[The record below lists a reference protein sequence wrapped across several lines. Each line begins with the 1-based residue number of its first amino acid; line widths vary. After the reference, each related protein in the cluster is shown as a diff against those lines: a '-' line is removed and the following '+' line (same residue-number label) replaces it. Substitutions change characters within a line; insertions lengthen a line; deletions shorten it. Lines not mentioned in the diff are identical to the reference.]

1 MKKWYSYET
10 MNPNVKDEF
19 RRYLRQNHIY
29 YELSEC
35 FNGWHFEIELEE
47 ENFETVDWFLWRIN
61 EYIV

>member
-10 MNPNVKDEF
+10 INPNVKDEL
-19 RRYLRQNHIY
+19 RKYLKNNHIY

-35 FNGWHFEIELEE
+35 FDGWHFEIELEE

>member
-1 MKKWYSYET
+1 MKWYSYET
-10 MNPNVKDEF
+10 DNPIVKEEL
-19 RRYLRQNHIY
+19 RKYLRNNNIY

-35 FNGWHFEIELEE
+35 FDGWHFEIKLEE

>member
-10 MNPNVKDEF
+10 MNSNVKDEV
-19 RRYLRQNHIY
+19 RRYLKQNHIY

-35 FNGWHFEIELEE
+35 FDGWHFEIELEE